1 VDEIE
6 LRSTLEP
13 DDPAATAALLTG
25 EIDILG
31 RMPWSSN
38 GTFLV
43 RVHAGD
49 DELTAIYKPERG
61 ERPLWDF
68 PAGLWRRERAARLLD
83 EALGWRFVP
92 PTEVRHDAPLGV
104 GTVQYFVP
112 SDLSVSAFDLVGDE
126 RFDTH
131 LARLAAF
138 DVIANNTD
146 RKAGH
151 CLPDAAGR
159 LWAIDHGLCFHSEE
173 KLRTVLWDYA
183 AQPLDVE
190 LRTRLAGFSVA
201 ELDPEF
207 GELLSGEE
215 LNAVVDRAQRLAL
228 VGVLPSDPSGRRYP
242 WPLI

>member
-1 VDEIE
+1 MTEMASGDVLQLLQNGTVEIE
-6 LRSTLEP
+6 G
-13 DDPAATAALLTG
+13 LL
-25 EIDILG
+25 
-31 RMPWSSN
+31 PWSSN
-38 GTFLV
+38 YAFLV
-43 RVHAGD
+43 RVCEGPVEVGAV
-49 DELTAIYKPERG
+49 YKPRRG

-83 EALGWRFVP
+83 EALGWLFVP

-104 GTVQYFVP
+104 GTLQFFVP
-112 SDLSVSAFDLVGDE
+112 SDLNVTAFDLVGEE
-126 RFDTH
+126 RFDAN
-131 LARLAAF
+131 LARVAAF
-138 DVIANNTD
+138 DVVANNTD

-151 CLPDAAGR
+151 CLPDGDGR
-159 LWAIDHGLCFHSEE
+159 VWAIDHGLCFHAEE

-183 AQPLDVE
+183 GQPLECE
-190 LRTRLAGFSVA
+190 LRRRLAAFSVA
-201 ELDPEF
+201 DLDLEF

>member
-1 VDEIE
+1 MAEIE

-13 DDPAATAALLTG
+13 DDPATVTALRTG
-25 EIDILG
+25 EIDVLG

-104 GTVQYFVP
+104 GTVQFFVP
-112 SDLSVSAFDLVGDE
+112 SDLNVTAFDLVGDE
-126 RFDTH
+126 RFDAN

-138 DVIANNTD
+138 DVVANNTD

-151 CLPDAAGR
+151 CLPDGDGR
-159 LWAIDHGLCFHSEE
+159 VWAIDHGLCFHAEE
-173 KLRTVLWDYA
+173 KLRTVLWEYA
-183 AQPLDVE
+183 GQPLE
-190 LRTRLAGFSVA
+190 GGLRSRLAAFSVTD
-201 ELDPEF
+201 LDPEF

-215 LNAVVDRAQRLAL
+215 LDAMVGRAQNLAL

-242 WPLI
+242 WPLV

>member
-1 VDEIE
+1 MDEIE

-13 DDPAATAALLTG
+13 DDPATVTALRTG
-25 EIDILG
+25 EIDVLG

-49 DELTAIYKPERG
+49 DDLTAIYKPERG

-104 GTVQYFVP
+104 GTLQFFVP
-112 SDLSVSAFDLVGDE
+112 SDLNVTAFDLVGEE
-126 RFDTH
+126 RFDAN
-131 LARLAAF
+131 LARVAAF
-138 DVIANNTD
+138 DVVANNTD

-151 CLPDAAGR
+151 CLPDGDGR
-159 LWAIDHGLCFHSEE
+159 VWAIDHGLCFHAEE

-183 AQPLDVE
+183 GQPLEGE
-190 LRTRLAGFSVA
+190 LRRRLAAFSVA
-201 ELDPEF
+201 DLDPEF
-207 GELLSGEE
+207 GELLSREE

-228 VGVLPSDPSGRRYP
+228 VGVLRSDPSGRRYP